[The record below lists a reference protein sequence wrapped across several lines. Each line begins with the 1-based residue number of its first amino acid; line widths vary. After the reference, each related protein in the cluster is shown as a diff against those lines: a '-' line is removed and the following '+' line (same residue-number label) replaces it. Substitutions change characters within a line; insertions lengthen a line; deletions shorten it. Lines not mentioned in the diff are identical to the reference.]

1 MNIKPRGKYVDAFVI
16 PVKKSNLEDYLKL
29 AKKCSKIWLEHG
41 AIEYVECVGTNIFM
55 DYGTP
60 FPKLAK
66 LKKDEVCVFSWIV
79 YKSMANQK
87 SVMKKVLSDK
97 RLAQMQDPKN
107 MPFDM
112 NKMSHGGFSMLVT
125 SKKNK

>member
-1 MNIKPRGKYVDAFVI
+1 MNIKPRGKYVDAFVM

-66 LKKDEVCVFSWIV
+66 LKKRRSLCILLDCLQIDGKPKKCNE
-79 YKSMANQK
+79 KS
-87 SVMKKVLSDK
+87 S
-97 RLAQMQDPKN
+97 RR
-107 MPFDM
+107 
-112 NKMSHGGFSMLVT
+112 
-125 SKKNK
+125 